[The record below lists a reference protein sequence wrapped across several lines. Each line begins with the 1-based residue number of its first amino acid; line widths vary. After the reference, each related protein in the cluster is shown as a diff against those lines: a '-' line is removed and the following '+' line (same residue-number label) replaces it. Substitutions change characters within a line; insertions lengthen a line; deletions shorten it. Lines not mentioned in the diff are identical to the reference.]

1 MRAISLLTEYLNMHT
16 INSLLIIRISCIFD
30 LSNKLSDVYYY
41 SNQIRCMIVVYR
53 KDVYLSYSI
62 IIMYILLALI
72 VSTAVIYF
80 IVASQEYSDLLEFL
94 QVGIQG
100 ETQEK
105 QVEMTLFIGAGIVY
119 LGLFVWILKTK
130 LKSKIPYVVVA
141 AISAILIATYAASR
155 TIGVPLV
162 GVEYYIGKLDM
173 VSKVLQ
179 VVMIGISVHLI
190 FTVRKT
196 TIKEETIR

>member
-1 MRAISLLTEYLNMHT
+1 MSIS
-16 INSLLIIRISCIFD
+16 SS
-30 LSNKLSDVYYY
+30 
-41 SNQIRCMIVVYR
+41 
-53 KDVYLSYSI
+53 SI
-62 IIMYILLALI
+62 IIVYILLALI

-80 IVASQEYSDLLEFL
+80 VVASQEYSDLVDFL

-105 QVEMTLFIGAGIVY
+105 QVEMALFIGAGIVY

-130 LKSKIPYVVVA
+130 IRSKIPYIVVA
-141 AISAILIATYAASR
+141 AVSVILIATYAASR
-155 TIGVPLV
+155 TIGVPIV

-179 VVMIGISVHLI
+179 VIMIGISVYLI
-190 FTVRKT
+190 SAARKT
-196 TIKEETIR
+196 MIKEETIR

>member
-1 MRAISLLTEYLNMHT
+1 MLVISNV
-16 INSLLIIRISCIFD
+16 SIS
-30 LSNKLSDVYYY
+30 SS
-41 SNQIRCMIVVYR
+41 S
-53 KDVYLSYSI
+53 

-94 QVGIQG
+94 EVGIQG

-105 QVEMTLFIGAGIVY
+105 QVEMTLFIGSGIVY

-130 LKSKIPYVVVA
+130 LRSKIPYIVVA
-141 AISAILIATYAASR
+141 AVSVILIVTYAASR

-173 VSKVLQ
+173 ANKALEVI
-179 VVMIGISVHLI
+179 MIGISVYLI
-190 FTVRKT
+190 FAVRKAM
-196 TIKEETIR
+196 IKEMIR

>member
-1 MRAISLLTEYLNMHT
+1 
-16 INSLLIIRISCIFD
+16 
-30 LSNKLSDVYYY
+30 
-41 SNQIRCMIVVYR
+41 MIVISNV
-53 KDVYLSYSI
+53 SI
-62 IIMYILLALI
+62 SSSSIIMYILLALI

-94 QVGIQG
+94 EVGIQG

-105 QVEMTLFIGAGIVY
+105 QVEMTLFIGSGIVY

-130 LKSKIPYVVVA
+130 LRSKIPYIVVA
-141 AISAILIATYAASR
+141 AVSVILIVTYAASR

-173 VSKVLQ
+173 ANKVLE
-179 VVMIGISVHLI
+179 VIMIGISVYLI
-190 FTVRKT
+190 FAVRKAM
-196 TIKEETIR
+196 IKETIR

>member
-1 MRAISLLTEYLNMHT
+1 MSIS
-16 INSLLIIRISCIFD
+16 
-30 LSNKLSDVYYY
+30 
-41 SNQIRCMIVVYR
+41 
-53 KDVYLSYSI
+53 SI

-80 IVASQEYSDLLEFL
+80 VVASQEYSDLVEFL

-105 QVEMTLFIGAGIVY
+105 QVEMALFIGAGIVY

-130 LKSKIPYVVVA
+130 IRSKIPYTVVA
-141 AISAILIATYAASR
+141 AVSVILIATYAASR
-155 TIGVPLV
+155 TIGVPIV

-179 VVMIGISVHLI
+179 VIMIGMSVYLISAA
-190 FTVRKT
+190 RKT
-196 TIKEETIR
+196 MIKEETIR

>member
-1 MRAISLLTEYLNMHT
+1 
-16 INSLLIIRISCIFD
+16 
-30 LSNKLSDVYYY
+30 
-41 SNQIRCMIVVYR
+41 
-53 KDVYLSYSI
+53 
-62 IIMYILLALI
+62 MYILLVLI

-80 IVASQEYSDLLEFL
+80 VVASQEYSDLIEFL

-105 QVEMTLFIGAGIVY
+105 QVEMTLFIGSGIVY

-130 LKSKIPYVVVA
+130 LRSKIPYIAVA

-173 VSKVLQ
+173 ANKVLE
-179 VVMIGISVHLI
+179 VIMIGISVYLI
-190 FTVRKT
+190 FAVRKT
-196 TIKEETIR
+196 MIKEETIR

>member
-1 MRAISLLTEYLNMHT
+1 MYHNIHTVSIS
-16 INSLLIIRISCIFD
+16 S
-30 LSNKLSDVYYY
+30 
-41 SNQIRCMIVVYR
+41 
-53 KDVYLSYSI
+53 

-105 QVEMTLFIGAGIVY
+105 QVEMTLFIGSGIVY

-130 LKSKIPYVVVA
+130 LGSKIPYIVVA
-141 AISAILIATYAASR
+141 AVSVILIVTYWASR

-173 VSKVLQ
+173 ANKVLE
-179 VVMIGISVHLI
+179 VIMIGMSVYLI
-190 FTVRKT
+190 TAARKT
-196 TIKEETIR
+196 MIKETIRER

>member
-1 MRAISLLTEYLNMHT
+1 MSRS
-16 INSLLIIRISCIFD
+16 
-30 LSNKLSDVYYY
+30 
-41 SNQIRCMIVVYR
+41 
-53 KDVYLSYSI
+53 SI
-62 IIMYILLALI
+62 IMCILLALI
-72 VSTAVIYF
+72 VSTAIIYF

-130 LKSKIPYVVVA
+130 LTSKIPYIVVA
-141 AISAILIATYAASR
+141 AISAILIVTYAASR

-162 GVEYYIGKLDM
+162 GVEYYIGKLDIAN
-173 VSKVLQ
+173 KVLE
-179 VVMIGISVHLI
+179 VIMIGMSIYLL
-190 FTVRKT
+190 FAVRKT
-196 TIKEETIR
+196 MIIEAMREK

>member
-1 MRAISLLTEYLNMHT
+1 MYDSSCRKMSIS
-16 INSLLIIRISCIFD
+16 SS
-30 LSNKLSDVYYY
+30 
-41 SNQIRCMIVVYR
+41 
-53 KDVYLSYSI
+53 SI

-80 IVASQEYSDLLEFL
+80 VVASQEYSDLLEFL
-94 QVGIQG
+94 EVGIQG

-105 QVEMTLFIGAGIVY
+105 QVEMALFIGAGIVY

-130 LKSKIPYVVVA
+130 IRSKIPYIVVA
-141 AISAILIATYAASR
+141 AVSVILIATYAASR
-155 TIGVPLV
+155 TIGVPIV

-179 VVMIGISVHLI
+179 VIMIGMSVYLISAA
-190 FTVRKT
+190 RKT
-196 TIKEETIR
+196 MIKEETIR

>member
-1 MRAISLLTEYLNMHT
+1 MPNFL
-16 INSLLIIRISCIFD
+16 
-30 LSNKLSDVYYY
+30 V
-41 SNQIRCMIVVYR
+41 
-53 KDVYLSYSI
+53 

-80 IVASQEYSDLLEFL
+80 VVASQEYSDLVDFL

-105 QVEMTLFIGAGIVY
+105 QVEMALFIGAGIVY

-130 LKSKIPYVVVA
+130 IRSKIPYIVVA
-141 AISAILIATYAASR
+141 AVSVILIATYAASR
-155 TIGVPLV
+155 TIGVPIV

-179 VVMIGISVHLI
+179 VIMIGISVYLI
-190 FTVRKT
+190 SAARKT
-196 TIKEETIR
+196 MIKEETIR

>member
-1 MRAISLLTEYLNMHT
+1 MYDSSCRKMSIS
-16 INSLLIIRISCIFD
+16 SSF
-30 LSNKLSDVYYY
+30 
-41 SNQIRCMIVVYR
+41 
-53 KDVYLSYSI
+53 I

-80 IVASQEYSDLLEFL
+80 VVASQEYSDLVEFL

-105 QVEMTLFIGAGIVY
+105 QVEMALFIGAGIVY

-130 LKSKIPYVVVA
+130 IRSKIPYIVVA
-141 AISAILIATYAASR
+141 AVSVILIATYAASR
-155 TIGVPLV
+155 TIGVPIV

-179 VVMIGISVHLI
+179 VIMIGMSVYLIS
-190 FTVRKT
+190 TARKT
-196 TIKEETIR
+196 MIKEETIR